1 MNSSRNT
8 KPAGK
13 RNRNKETAV
22 IKQDL
27 IERSPVRNFE
37 NTLGGGVKPGEIGVI
52 VSKKG
57 LGKTSILVQL
67 GIDKLLQGD
76 HVVHVSFNQQAS
88 YVMTWYEDIFTEL
101 AKKKNLD
108 KADDVKADIV
118 SKRIVLNFNQDTV
131 KTKQIIKTIK
141 ALADG
146 GSKPEAIIIDGFDF
160 AKADADCMKMMKD
173 FARELNLSIWYS
185 ADTDV
190 VGIPECISRYAG
202 DLDVVLYLEPKS
214 DCIQIQVLRE
224 HGDKEYKT
232 DLKLDVKSLLIAE
245 K

>member
-1 MNSSRNT
+1 M
-8 KPAGK
+8 
-13 RNRNKETAV
+13 

-160 AKADADCMKMMKD
+160 SKADTDGLKMMKA
-173 FARELNLSIWYS
+173 FAKEMDISIWYS
-185 ADTDV
+185 ADTD
-190 VGIPECISRYAG
+190 GSELPETIVRFSE
-202 DLDVVLYLEPKS
+202 DIDVILHLEPKA
-214 DCIQIQVLRE
+214 DCILIQVLRE
-224 HGDKEYKT
+224 HGDKSYDTE
-232 DLKLDVKSLLIAE
+232 LKLDVKSLLLAE

>member
-1 MNSSRNT
+1 M
-8 KPAGK
+8 
-13 RNRNKETAV
+13 

-108 KADDVKADIV
+108 KADDVKTDIV
-118 SKRIVLNFNQDTV
+118 SKRIVLNFNQ
-131 KTKQIIKTIK
+131 
-141 ALADG
+141 G
-146 GSKPEAIIIDGFDF
+146 E
-160 AKADADCMKMMKD
+160 MMPN
-173 FARELNLSIWYS
+173 NLTHSINCWS
-185 ADTDV
+185 EV
-190 VGIPECISRYAG
+190 QR
-202 DLDVVLYLEPKS
+202 
-214 DCIQIQVLRE
+214 
-224 HGDKEYKT
+224 
-232 DLKLDVKSLLIAE
+232 
-245 K
+245 

>member
-1 MNSSRNT
+1 M
-8 KPAGK
+8 
-13 RNRNKETAV
+13 

-27 IERSPVRNFE
+27 IDRSPVRNFE

-173 FARELNLSIWYS
+173 FAKEMKVSIWYS
-185 ADTDV
+185 ADTEV
-190 VGIPECISRYAG
+190 AGIPETISRFSG
-202 DLDVVLYLEPKS
+202 DLDVILHLEPKT

-224 HGDKEYKT
+224 HGDKSYDTE
-232 DLKLDVKSLLIAE
+232 LKLDVKSLLLAE

>member
-1 MNSSRNT
+1 M

-108 KADDVKADIV
+108 KADDVKTDIV
-118 SKRIVLNFNQDTV
+118 SKRIVLNFNQDIV

-146 GSKPEAIIIDGFDF
+146 GSKPEVIIIDGFDF
-160 AKADADCMKMMKD
+160 AKADADGMKMMKD
-173 FARELNLSIWYS
+173 FAKELNISIWYS

-190 VGIPECISRYAG
+190 VGIPECIARYAE
-202 DLDVVLYLEPKS
+202 DLDVVLYLDPKS

-224 HGDKEYKT
+224 HGAKEYNT